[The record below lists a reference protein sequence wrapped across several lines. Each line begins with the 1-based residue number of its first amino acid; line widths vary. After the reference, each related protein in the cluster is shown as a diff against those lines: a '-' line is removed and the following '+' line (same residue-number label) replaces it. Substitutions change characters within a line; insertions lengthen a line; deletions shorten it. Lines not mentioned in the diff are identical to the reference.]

1 MIFCDRHVHEA
12 MLPLSK
18 LAAGT
23 FNATH
28 GSGARETAPSMTPRK
43 FDQYVKSTF
52 GDVRPSDTVRTFD
65 MSADGVVIHTSGKR
79 PSSQTVRVI
88 RATTKVLTAVYGPR
102 PHATVQVF
110 LADNPLPKTLPR
122 AGGPVTVT
130 HINSGFS
137 QGCNVVV
144 FRCSEMHRTLVH
156 ELVHCW
162 RTHSLDRPE
171 QQLFAH
177 LKLGAPKGCLLTE
190 AFVEAVTWLVYG
202 GYCSKGLDPAHALR
216 TARAY
221 LCTVDDGRTNGWA
234 YFVGRAL
241 LVADGGK
248 RFHDDFFK
256 GMQGTRLMD
265 AESHRALVRNM
276 AASFARLGGKGL
288 PLAPSPAKGAAEPL
302 RLCNCSLGA
311 PFTSKC

>member
-1 MIFCDRHVHEA
+1 

-18 LAAGT
+18 LAAT
-23 FNATH
+23 VLERTQ
-28 GSGARETAPSMTPRK
+28 GSGARETHPAMIPRK

-52 GDVRPSDTVRTFD
+52 GEVRPTQVVRTFD
-65 MSADGVVIHTSGKR
+65 MAGEGVVIHTSGKR
-79 PSSQTVRVI
+79 PSTQTIRVI
-88 RATTKVLTAVYGPR
+88 RATIKVLETVYGPR
-102 PHATVQVF
+102 PYEIVQVF
-110 LADNPLPKTLPR
+110 LADNPAPKTLPPP
-122 AGGPVTVT
+122 GTTVTVT

-137 QGCNVVV
+137 QGPNVVV

-177 LKLGAPKGCLLTE
+177 LRLGAPKGCLLTE

-202 GYCSKGLDPAHALR
+202 GYCSKGLDAEHALR
-216 TARAY
+216 TARTF
-221 LCTVDDGRTNGWA
+221 LLSKDDGRTNGWA

-248 RFHDDFFK
+248 RFHDEFFK
-256 GMQGTRLMD
+256 GMHGTRLMD
-265 AESHRALVRNM
+265 AESHRALVRVM
-276 AASFARLGGKGL
+276 SAAYKKLGGKGL
-288 PLAPSPAKGAAEPL
+288 PLAPSPTKGATASM

-311 PFTSKC
+311 PFTTEC

>member
-1 MIFCDRHVHEA
+1 

-18 LAAGT
+18 LAAGI
-23 FNATH
+23 FDGTH
-28 GSGARETAPSMTPRK
+28 GSGARETAPAMSPKR

-52 GDVRPSDTVRTFD
+52 GEVRPSDTVRTFV
-65 MSADGVVIHTSGKR
+65 MEADGVVIHTSGRR
-79 PSSQTVRVI
+79 PSAQTVKVI
-88 RATTKVLTAVYGPR
+88 RATAKVLATVYGPR
-102 PHATVQVF
+102 PHEAVQVF

-122 AGGPVTVT
+122 PGAPVTVT

-177 LKLGAPKGCLLTE
+177 LKLGAPKACLLTE
-190 AFVEAVTWLVYG
+190 SFVEATTWLVYG
-202 GYCSKGLDPAHALR
+202 GYCSRGLDAAHALR
-216 TARAY
+216 TAKAY
-221 LCTVDDGRTNGWA
+221 LRSVDDGRTNGWA

-248 RFHDDFFK
+248 RFHDEFFK
-256 GMQGTRLMD
+256 GMHGTRMID
-265 AESHRALVRNM
+265 AEAHRGLVRIM
-276 AASFARLGGKGL
+276 AASYAKLGGKGL
-288 PLAPSPAKGAAEPL
+288 PLAPEPAKGAPEPL

-311 PFTSKC
+311 PFTG